1 MFAGR
6 GDSMNG
12 EDKNIDLTDGINERE
27 LGKIVLVCAF
37 VLTLVL
43 AFYKALVDGDFPNNV
58 TDFLTMMAF
67 AIGLRE
73 GITVFGKKGR
83 M

>member
-1 MFAGR
+1 
-6 GDSMNG
+6 MNG

-43 AFYKALVDGDFPNNV
+43 AIYKALVDGDFPNNV
-58 TDFLTMMAF
+58 TDFLTMMGF
-67 AIGLRE
+67 AIGFGE
-73 GITVFGKKGR
+73 GITYIAKRGIP
-83 M
+83 